1 MLRGIKNYK
10 DVGKVTEVNGKT
22 KLDIWGEGD
31 CNEFNG
37 TDSTI
42 FAPLLTEQDD
52 IVSFA
57 PDICRSMG
65 ARFDSYTQ
73 VKGKLL
79 YFNRNVS
86 FNDIRIYLSFIH
98 FCNVT

>member
-22 KLDIWGEGD
+22 KLDIWGEGN

-42 FAPLLTEQDD
+42 FAPLLTEQDE

-73 VKGKLL
+73 VKGRLL
-79 YFNRNVS
+79 YFNYNFS
-86 FNDIRIYLSFIH
+86 FNNDEYTCRFFI
-98 FCNVT
+98 FAT